1 MAILDTSKRPFIQD
15 RDELIFIG
23 IDLPFRKSEGVEG
36 YFASTSFTID
46 AVKQN
51 VIQLL
56 QTKKGERLFQPNL
69 GMNLDRFLFEQITS
83 DTILDI
89 QNEIIDSFNF
99 WLPFVTINDI
109 RVEQGGDYNVG
120 TNSIN
125 VYVEFSLNNDQR
137 TLESVQVSI
146 GE

>member
-23 IDLPFRKSEGVEG
+23 IDLPFRKSDGVEG

-69 GMNLDRFLFEQITS
+69 GVDLDRFLFEQITS

>member
-23 IDLPFRKSEGVEG
+23 IDLPFRKSDGVEG

-51 VIQLL
+51 VTQLL
-56 QTKKGERLFQPNL
+56 ETKKGERFFQPNL
-69 GMNLDRFLFEQITS
+69 GVDLDRFLFEPIT
-83 DTILDI
+83 
-89 QNEIIDSFNF
+89 QEIILEIQKEIVDSFNF
-99 WLPFVTINDI
+99 WLPFVNIVDI
-109 RVEQGGDYNVG
+109 RITEGGNYDIS

-125 VYVEFSLNNDQR
+125 INVEFNLNNDQR
-137 TLESVQVSI
+137 ALESVQVTI